1 MAAELASARQGMS
14 KLTGQVVQAQADV
27 ESCQNLAETMQ
38 SRLSRVG
45 ARAAD
50 DNGVLREKLREAQEQ
65 KAQILAEAKEVK
77 QQLASELE
85 SCRVDAH
92 AWTVQAKE
100 AEAEAETNA
109 EIAEEMQLRLAR
121 VAFRSAEANH
131 DLSTKLAQA
140 KERGDAIRADAD
152 KAKTMLTSE
161 LESARNSMR
170 ARAAE
175 AARAQAERARSQRLA
190 EEMKARLSR
199 AGARAADTNDEPEA
213 RRGDLS
219 AESDGTREGMRML
232 FEQVVEAQKEA
243 ERSQELARQ
252 TQEKLVRMGA
262 RASDAN
268 RELKAKLAAAT
279 ALADKVHSDSYSSD
293 EEREDVD
300 QSLHSLLALAR
311 SAERK
316 AKARELNARKVHE
329 QDMDTVKELQN
340 DLQALEAELEAE
352 RQRNAAKSQDHVV
365 EQLRAELEAQRARDE
380 SHLVPELRAELEAA
394 RSWAEYNENE
404 LLNELKAE
412 LQHERA
418 RANNAVRE
426 SEAVR
431 AAEKIIKKQAAKK
444 ERAAAKKER
453 AAAEKERAAAE
464 KEQAVAE
471 KEQAVAEKERATEK
485 EWATAEKERAAA
497 ENERSIAENER
508 AVAANER
515 AVAENERS
523 VAEKARAVAE
533 EERAILK
540 NERSVLER
548 ERATEK
554 ALHDRAV
561 MDARRRRPA
570 RGADMDRVKV
580 SLPYPLRNRDGDPV
594 AHISA

>member
-1 MAAELASARQGMS
+1 M
-14 KLTGQVVQAQADV
+14 
-27 ESCQNLAETMQ
+27 
-38 SRLSRVG
+38 
-45 ARAAD
+45 
-50 DNGVLREKLREAQEQ
+50 
-65 KAQILAEAKEVK
+65 
-77 QQLASELE
+77 
-85 SCRVDAH
+85 
-92 AWTVQAKE
+92 
-100 AEAEAETNA
+100 
-109 EIAEEMQLRLAR
+109 
-121 VAFRSAEANH
+121 
-131 DLSTKLAQA
+131 
-140 KERGDAIRADAD
+140 
-152 KAKTMLTSE
+152 
-161 LESARNSMR
+161 
-170 ARAAE
+170 
-175 AARAQAERARSQRLA
+175 
-190 EEMKARLSR
+190 
-199 AGARAADTNDEPEA
+199 
-213 RRGDLS
+213 
-219 AESDGTREGMRML
+219 
-232 FEQVVEAQKEA
+232 
-243 ERSQELARQ
+243 
-252 TQEKLVRMGA
+252 
-262 RASDAN
+262 
-268 RELKAKLAAAT
+268 
-279 ALADKVHSDSYSSD
+279 
-293 EEREDVD
+293 
-300 QSLHSLLALAR
+300 
-311 SAERK
+311 
-316 AKARELNARKVHE
+316 
-329 QDMDTVKELQN
+329 
-340 DLQALEAELEAE
+340 EAE

-515 AVAENERS
+515 AVAEKERS

-548 ERATEK
+548 ERATERRCTIGRSWMRDDEGRRGEQTWTGSK
-554 ALHDRAV
+554 SLSHTRFATGTATPLPTSPRRHARNGRMCNGFCINQAARPRPHLGERLMRTGRGARAPALHPAPSASAR
-561 MDARRRRPA
+561 ARRPTV
-570 RGADMDRVKV
+570 RGTNN
-580 SLPYPLRNRDGDPV
+580 SLQFVLCAPQRLAAAEPLAN
-594 AHISA
+594 